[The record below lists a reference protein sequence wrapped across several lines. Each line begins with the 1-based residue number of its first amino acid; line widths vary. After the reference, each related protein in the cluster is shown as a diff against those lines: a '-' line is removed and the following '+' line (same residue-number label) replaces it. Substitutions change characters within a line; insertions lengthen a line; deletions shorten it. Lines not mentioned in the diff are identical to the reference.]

1 MSTQPLPP
9 VTQRPQIVSR
19 LDLSA
24 PLSSAEAQGTQGS
37 RADLEQRIGVG
48 VQGPS
53 TQVAQRARE
62 AQQLRFPSFP
72 TEAPL
77 ARFRGDVQGRE
88 VGGVSAGQSISRLP
102 GQVRPFNPSAPSGA
116 VSSMS
121 PAEAA
126 AVGFTRPSLPIFEED
141 EAVGALGGEVTGGE
155 VTGGEATGGEATPAL
170 SGGEADPNAPK
181 DPSGEPLSRADA
193 RQVEELKRRDAE
205 VRAHEQAHLAAAG
218 GHARGGMKLTYTT
231 GPDGARYAT
240 DGEVGVDL
248 SAERT
253 PQATII
259 KMQAIRRA
267 ALAPA
272 SPSGADRA
280 VASAASQREQEARAQ
295 LSAQLKEEQ
304 RLLADQVKGRG
315 EVARGQEGGREASSV
330 EVSEGAESFAGA
342 QAVPV
347 QPNAAP
353 KAAPESRSFD
363 IGGAAVLA
371 APSDIDRPVG
381 ASSSPRASTDSGA
394 QRERSPSRGGRDG
407 GRDASSGGTRD
418 A

>member
-9 VTQRPQIVSR
+9 VSQRPQIISR

-24 PLSSAEAQGTQGS
+24 PLTATEAQGAQGA
-37 RADLEQRIGVG
+37 RAEREQLGVG

-53 TQVAQRARE
+53 TQIAQRARE
-62 AQQLRFPSFP
+62 AQQLRFPVFP
-72 TEAPL
+72 TEGPL

-88 VGGVSAGQSISRLP
+88 VGGVSAGQPISRLP
-102 GQVRPFNPSAPSGA
+102 RQVQPFSPSAPSGA
-116 VSSMS
+116 ISSLS

-126 AVGFTRPSLPIFEED
+126 AVGFTRPA
-141 EAVGALGGEVTGGE
+141 EAVRGAGGEGSSEGE
-155 VTGGEATGGEATPAL
+155 PPAI
-170 SGGEADPNAPK
+170 SGGEADPSAPR
-181 DPSGEPLSRADA
+181 DPSGAPLSSADA

-240 DGEVGVDL
+240 DGEVGIDL
-248 SAERT
+248 SSERT
-253 PQATII
+253 PQATIT

-280 VASAASQREQEARAQ
+280 VAAAASQREQEARAQ

-304 RLLADQVKGRG
+304 RLLRATQVKAGG
-315 EVARGQEGGREASSV
+315 EVTQRREGSREASSV
-330 EVSEGAESFAGA
+330 EGIEGAESFAGA

-347 QPNAAP
+347 QPDAAP
-353 KAAPESRSFD
+353 RAVPESRSLD
-363 IGGAAVLA
+363 VGAAAVLA
-371 APSDIDRPVG
+371 APSDIGRPVG
-381 ASSSPRASTDSGA
+381 ASGSPRASTDSGS
-394 QRERSPSRGGRDG
+394 QRERAPARGGREG
-407 GRDASSGGTRD
+407 GSGGAPSDTRD